1 MPSAH
6 KNNENTNVSRAPGN
20 AAAKQTPPDVLTIA
34 PIARIKNDFK
44 EKFGIPRQS
53 GRARTL
59 SEIVFLPPYDVPEA
73 VRKIEGFSHLWLIF
87 GFSLNEAFAIA
98 ADESDESAR
107 KFSPLVRPPRLG
119 GNEKAGVFATRSPF
133 RPNPLGLSCVRLE
146 KVLIRRET
154 GVSLLVSGADLAD
167 GTPIYDI
174 KPYLPSADKIENASG
189 GFSEKTTAYALRVD
203 FPERLLEKIPAEK
216 RDGLID
222 CLKDDP
228 RPAYQSDPKRI
239 YGMRFAS
246 FNVRFKIADGTLF
259 VIDVAAD

>member
-98 ADESDESAR
+98 ADKSDESAR
-107 KFSPLVRPPRLG
+107 KFSPLVRPVCGSKKCLSAAKRAFLCLFRARILPTER
-119 GNEKAGVFATRSPF
+119 RST
-133 RPNPLGLSCVRLE
+133 
-146 KVLIRRET
+146 I
-154 GVSLLVSGADLAD
+154 
-167 GTPIYDI
+167 
-174 KPYLPSADKIENASG
+174 
-189 GFSEKTTAYALRVD
+189 
-203 FPERLLEKIPAEK
+203 
-216 RDGLID
+216 
-222 CLKDDP
+222 
-228 RPAYQSDPKRI
+228 
-239 YGMRFAS
+239 
-246 FNVRFKIADGTLF
+246 
-259 VIDVAAD
+259 

>member
-6 KNNENTNVSRAPGN
+6 NNNENTNVSRAPGN

-119 GNEKAGVFATRSPF
+119 GNEKAGVFRGGGRGCPD
-133 RPNPLGLSCVRLE
+133 
-146 KVLIRRET
+146 RR
-154 GVSLLVSGADLAD
+154 A
-167 GTPIYDI
+167 
-174 KPYLPSADKIENASG
+174 PSRWPWA
-189 GFSEKTTAYALRVD
+189 F
-203 FPERLLEKIPAEK
+203 
-216 RDGLID
+216 
-222 CLKDDP
+222 
-228 RPAYQSDPKRI
+228 
-239 YGMRFAS
+239 
-246 FNVRFKIADGTLF
+246 
-259 VIDVAAD
+259 

>member
-1 MPSAH
+1 MKRLLSPPTKATNPHESFLRSSARRGWAAT
-6 KNNENTNVSRAPGN
+6 KKRAYSPRAP
-20 AAAKQTPPDVLTIA
+20 LSA
-34 PIARIKNDFK
+34 PIRW
-44 EKFGIPRQS
+44 
-53 GRARTL
+53 
-59 SEIVFLPPYDVPEA
+59 
-73 VRKIEGFSHLWLIF
+73 GF
-87 GFSLNEAFAIA
+87 
-98 ADESDESAR
+98 
-107 KFSPLVRPPRLG
+107 PV
-119 GNEKAGVFATRSPF
+119 
-133 RPNPLGLSCVRLE
+133 C
-146 KVLIRRET
+146 VLIRRET

-228 RPAYQSDPKRI
+228 RPAYQSDPERI

>member
-174 KPYLPSADKIENASG
+174 KPFFPRRIRSKTQAADFPKKRRLTPSAWIFPNA
-189 GFSEKTTAYALRVD
+189 
-203 FPERLLEKIPAEK
+203 
-216 RDGLID
+216 
-222 CLKDDP
+222 CLKKFP
-228 RPAYQSDPKRI
+228 PKS
-239 YGMRFAS
+239 AT
-246 FNVRFKIADGTLF
+246 D
-259 VIDVAAD
+259 